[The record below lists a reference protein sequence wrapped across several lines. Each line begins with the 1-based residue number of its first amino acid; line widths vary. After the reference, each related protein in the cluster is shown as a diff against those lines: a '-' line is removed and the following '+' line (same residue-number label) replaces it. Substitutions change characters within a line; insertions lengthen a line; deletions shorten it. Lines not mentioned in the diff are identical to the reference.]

1 MAVTIGLTPLAPR
14 TEFLQMLTAQAN
26 RISEREK
33 KKTITDSHVKGAM
46 KELGFE
52 SYLDACSPATA
63 EGGEV
68 CALPMPASSR
78 SVSDRHACCF
88 RNPLQAA
95 GKKKRKLSKPSTS
108 QYTHEELLRMQRE
121 LLGVKPPQ
129 AAASSRC
136 LQWAFEPLL

>member
-1 MAVTIGLTPLAPR
+1 
-14 TEFLQMLTAQAN
+14 MLTAQAN

-78 SVSDRHACCF
+78 SVSDRHACLLSESF
-88 RNPLQAA
+88 A
-95 GKKKRKLSKPSTS
+95 GGWQEKAEA
-108 QYTHEELLRMQRE
+108 Q
-121 LLGVKPPQ
+121 
-129 AAASSRC
+129 
-136 LQWAFEPLL
+136 